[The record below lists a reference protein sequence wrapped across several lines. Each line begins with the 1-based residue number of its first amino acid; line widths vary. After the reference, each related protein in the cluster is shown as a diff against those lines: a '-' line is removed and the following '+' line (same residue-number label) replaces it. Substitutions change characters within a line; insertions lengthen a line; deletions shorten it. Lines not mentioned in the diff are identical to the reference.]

1 MSSHNAILPDFLIC
15 VFCAGNHIFKY
26 SIKYVSKN
34 LCFLSTEFLMN
45 KKNTCE
51 ILMRRL
57 LTELLGFVM
66 SAGFYNFLRPH
77 HTAVVGVLMI
87 ALRGFVIKPTFFN
100 SGKTYSVICLEP

>member
-77 HTAVVGVLMI
+77 TAVGVLMI
-87 ALRGFVIKPTFFN
+87 ELRGFVIKPTFFN

>member
-1 MSSHNAILPDFLIC
+1 
-15 VFCAGNHIFKY
+15 
-26 SIKYVSKN
+26 
-34 LCFLSTEFLMN
+34 MN

-66 SAGFYNFLRPH
+66 STEFYNFLRPH
-77 HTAVVGVLMI
+77 TAVGVLMI
-87 ALRGFVIKPTFFN
+87 ELRGFVIKPTFFN